1 MVYLFLKDF
10 LWKIAGSSW
19 EPRKQTSEAEHDV
32 DNSLW
37 LFGRKVSSP
46 TLKTVDRLRC
56 GLRAKSS
63 QTTSKSLML
72 AVLWGNL
79 WAVSDMM

>member
-63 QTTSKSLML
+63 QTTSNSLML
-72 AVLWGNL
+72 VVLWGNL
-79 WAVSDMM
+79 WAESGMT